1 MEFPDSKLLLKEAI
15 QIFTSLFPGFR
26 ATTILYRKSATNT
39 YIVNIPFIYTNYDIV
54 RNGILVYDI
63 QMSPIKVSFNPFASQ
78 PRAESPCGIDYTKL
92 LFVDARYEFY
102 ALEPLLIAA
111 FCRLCVESEVSS
123 EKPC

>member
-1 MEFPDSKLLLKEAI
+1 MELPDSKLLLKDAI
-15 QIFTSLFPGFR
+15 QIFTPLFPGFR
-26 ATTILYRKSATNT
+26 ARTILYRKSATNA
-39 YIVNIPFIYTNYDIV
+39 YIVNIPFIYSEYDIV

-92 LFVDARYEFY
+92 LFVDARHEFY

-111 FCRLCVESEVSS
+111 FLQKEFEPIGTPD
-123 EKPC
+123 EPN